1 MRNTRKKKISL
12 FNVLIVL
19 FTFAGIIVFFVY
31 NIIKVNNL
39 AVENNNIYTELN
51 KAVTLNNGLQTE
63 IERLSTFENIKST
76 AVDKLKLTLS
86 SSKMK
91 KISVNRSELNNLK
104 Q

>member
-19 FTFAGIIVFFVY
+19 FTLAGIIVFFVY
-31 NIIKVNNL
+31 NIIKVNSL

-51 KAVTLNNGLQTE
+51 KAITLNNGLQTE
-63 IERLSTFENIKST
+63 VERLSTFENIKST
-76 AVDKLKLTLS
+76 AVDKLKLALS

-91 KISVNRSELNNLK
+91 KISVSRSELDKLK